1 MTDRASRWEAVH
13 FDLDASCFGF
23 LLRDDE
29 GGVHT
34 YERGERVLAPVFS
47 RFEHAQLFASQWPD
61 RPTLDRGPSYDLAA
75 LRDGARTD
83 DATHAWLLVLDVLDA
98 VDAAEDLPTELPSA
112 AMVRTGLS
120 RFLEAIDRLDHG

>member
-1 MTDRASRWEAVH
+1 MTDRASRWEAVP
-13 FDLDASCFGF
+13 FDLDASCFGL

-29 GGVHT
+29 GRVHT
-34 YERGERVLAPVFS
+34 YERGERILAPVFS

-75 LRDGARTD
+75 LSDGARTD
-83 DATHAWLLVLDVLDA
+83 AATSAWLLVLDVLDA
-98 VDAAEDLPTELPSA
+98 VGSADDLPTELPAA

-120 RFLEAIDRLDHG
+120 RFRRAIDLLDH